1 MTKKNDNEI
10 PKRLTP
16 KSSTLNLLLSRS
28 GNQCAYPNCEEL
40 LFNDENR
47 LIAQCCHIEAAM
59 PGGERFNKNQTNEE
73 RRGYSNLIFF
83 CHKHHVE
90 TDNTDEYT
98 VELLREIKENHHIR
112 FSEKPLKIK
121 TRLIESVIERF
132 NDFVPQLNETIN
144 RIEDKQDSIIDLLNR
159 PIGSDS
165 QHKINAYYGQPA
177 TLNFIGRKEE
187 LKAVNKN
194 FDNYNTIIVEGLSG
208 IGKSSLIAHLI
219 AEIKSHKILWIDCEI
234 INSKA
239 LFFNHISNFLK
250 DNFNDISLEKKLLS
264 GDNLIENYL
273 SQALNTYSICIV
285 FDALNSEKHQLLPLI
300 KILNNEIASSKILIS
315 TTYGFSIMDF
325 GNPFFKLQLKGLK
338 FDDFK
343 SLCEFYNITQINE
356 NEIRYL
362 HKLLGAHPYLLKLS
376 ASIIDYQPI
385 ANFLSSL
392 KNRGIG
398 EIEVFIK
405 NKIVSKLVENEIE
418 LISYLIVLDIPFR
431 YELSKYSTSFTAA
444 ITSLQQKFLI
454 ERTLDDFFIIPE
466 YIKLYLTKNIR
477 INEDEKIKENLIK
490 YLKSINED
498 SKFFEINALV
508 HLLLN
513 MERETEA
520 KTICSNFMSSLMGQG
535 FFYLVLEYGDRL
547 LSKDFKVKWDF
558 LYYILGRVHRM
569 QGEYKKSLK
578 MYDLGLKLF
587 SDSSLKSPFLF
598 EKASIL
604 TYLSNDEL
612 DDTKQNEAVS
622 IYKELSHSE
631 SPTIFVKSKIA
642 LFRILVINNKEKQ
655 ALNELL
661 EFRDSISNL
670 ELQIYDS
677 AQIYHSIGDVYR
689 ANSMHK
695 KAFEAFD
702 TSIDYYR
709 EAIDLHGMNMFE
721 GLYHLYISYGQ
732 TYSEAKDY
740 ESAAKMFGINVQL
753 AKQFKMDV
761 KLEAAILD
769 FGYHLLLSENF
780 EQSIIVLEEYYN
792 LKLDNQTLDIDELP
806 FIFRCLLFSN
816 WYGNDNKL
824 QAIEL
829 LGHYMLSSLANNRPP
844 DVFLVELTRETSAI
858 DKIEYFVK
866 GMILLILPKENKME
880 DFKKWISKVAN
891 EKPELSEVLNSFLT
905 QIK

>member
-1 MTKKNDNEI
+1 MTKKNDKEI

-40 LFNDENR
+40 LFNDENT
-47 LIAQCCHIEAAM
+47 LIAQCCHIEAAL

-90 TDNTDEYT
+90 TDNTEKYT
-98 VELLREIKENHHIR
+98 VELLKEIKENHHIR
-112 FSEKPLKIK
+112 FCEKPLKIK
-121 TRLIESVIERF
+121 TRLIESVIEKF
-132 NDFVPQLNETIN
+132 NDFIPKLNETIN

-159 PIGSDS
+159 PIDSDS

-177 TLNFIGRKEE
+177 TPNFIGRKEE
-187 LKAVNKN
+187 LTAINRS

-219 AEIKSHKILWIDCEI
+219 AKIKSHKILWIDCEI

-250 DNFNDISLEKKLLS
+250 DNFNDSSLEKKLS
-264 GDNLIENYL
+264 NGDNLIDNYL
-273 SQALNTYSICIV
+273 SNALNNYSICIV

-300 KILNNEIASSKILIS
+300 KILNNEITSSKILIS

-325 GNPFFKLQLKGLK
+325 GNPFFKFQLKGLK

-343 SLCEFYNITQINE
+343 SLCEFFNITQINE
-356 NEIRYL
+356 NEIRDL

-392 KNRGIG
+392 KSRSIG

-405 NKIVSKLVENEIE
+405 TKIVSKLFENEKE
-418 LISYLIVLDIPFR
+418 LISYIIVLDIPFR
-431 YELSKYSTSFTAA
+431 YELTNYSSGFAAA
-444 ITSLQQKFLI
+444 IISLQQKFLI
-454 ERTLDDFFIIPE
+454 ERTLDDFFVIPE
-466 YIKLYLTKNIR
+466 YIKLYLTKNIHV
-477 INEDEKIKENLIK
+477 NEDEKIKENLIK
-490 YLKSINED
+490 YLKAINED

-508 HLLLN
+508 LLLLN
-513 MERETEA
+513 TDREPEA
-520 KTICSNFMSSLMGQG
+520 KTICSNFLSSLMRQG
-535 FFYLVLEYGDRL
+535 YFYLVLEYGDTL
-547 LSKDFKVKWDF
+547 LSKDFNIKWDF
-558 LYYILGRVHRM
+558 LYYTLGRVHRM
-569 QGEYKKSLK
+569 QGGYKKSLM
-578 MYDLGLKLF
+578 MYDLGIQLF
-587 SDSSLKSPFLF
+587 SDTSLKSHFLF

-604 TYLSNDEL
+604 TYLSNEDL

-655 ALNELL
+655 ALSELL

-670 ELQIYDS
+670 ELKIYDS

-732 TYSEAKDY
+732 AYSDVKDY

-761 KLEAAILD
+761 KLETAILD

-780 EQSIIVLEEYYN
+780 EQSIIVVEEHYN
-792 LKLDNQTLDIDELP
+792 LKLDNKTLETDELP

-816 WYGNDNKL
+816 WYSNDNKL
-824 QAIEL
+824 KSIEL
-829 LGHYMLSSLANNRPP
+829 LGHYMLSSLANDRAPA
-844 DVFLVELTRETSAI
+844 VFVVQLTNETNAI
-858 DKIEYFVK
+858 DKIDFFVK
-866 GMILLILPKENKME
+866 GMILLILPKGNNQE
-880 DFKKWISKVAN
+880 DFKEWTSKVAN

-905 QIK
+905 QTK